1 MNIWFDIT
9 HVPPLNFFKA
19 LIIKLAKESHTVYVT
34 VLDRGK
40 LPKIVQNE
48 LGNRQNIIVTVI
60 GQHRMN
66 KWSVLWDANI
76 LRLGQLFLWSKG
88 KKINVSISTGLL
100 NCIISRFKGI
110 KSYTFIDDP
119 QAVTY
124 KAISLFS
131 TKNHC
136 CLYKIPTNYHLS
148 KRDVILPTLKEWA
161 YLAPSVFTPN
171 ISVLTDYAIMPHRYL
186 FVREVSVG
194 TSNYASQEADSVLQI
209 AKLIPSDMPVLL
221 SLEKKDKYKEYPQ
234 NWILLQ
240 EPLQDVHSLIYYS
253 AGLISSGD
261 SMAREASL
269 LGVPSYYLGIRYS
282 MPANAVAADV
292 GSLDNQQTMSIE
304 KWIEKTLSSQE
315 KKPLLQEEVRASING
330 KFVDINQYMYDLVT
344 QANKK

>member
-9 HVPPLNFFKA
+9 HTPPLNFFKG
-19 LIIKLAKESHTVYVT
+19 LIVKLAHESHTVYVT

-40 LPKIVQNE
+40 LSQIVKKE
-48 LGNRQNIIVTVI
+48 LGNCDNIIITVI
-60 GQHRMN
+60 GKHRMN

-76 LRLGQLFLWSKG
+76 VRLIKLFLWSKG
-88 KKINVSISTGLL
+88 KKIDVSVSTGLL
-100 NCIISRFKGI
+100 NCIVSRFKGI

-119 QAVTY
+119 QALTY
-124 KAISLFS
+124 KAISLVS

-136 CLYKIPTNYHLS
+136 CLYEVPSKYTIS

-171 ISVLTDYAIMPHRYL
+171 ISVLADYAITPHRYL

-194 TSNYASQEADSVLQI
+194 TSNYASQTADSILQI
-209 AKLIPSDMPVLL
+209 ANLIPSDMPVLL

-282 MPANAVAADV
+282 MPANAVAAEV
-292 GSLDNQQTMSIE
+292 GRLDNQQTMSIE

-315 KKPLLQEEVRASING
+315 KKPLLQEEVRASINE
-330 KFVDINQYMYDLVT
+330 KFVDIHAYMYNLVT
-344 QANKK
+344 QHQQ

>member
-1 MNIWFDIT
+1 MNIWIDIT
-9 HVPPLNFFKA
+9 HIPPLNFFKGF
-19 LIIKLAKESHTVYVT
+19 IKQLAYTNEHHVYVT
-34 VLDRGK
+34 VLNRGK
-40 LPKIVQNE
+40 LPKIAFKE
-48 LGNRQNIIVTVI
+48 LANIPNITIDVVGN
-60 GQHRMN
+60 HRMN

-76 LRLGQLFLWSKG
+76 VRIIKLMKWAY
-88 KKINVSISTGLL
+88 KKNLALSISGSVPCSLVSRVF
-100 NCIISRFKGI
+100 NCKP
-110 KSYTFIDDP
+110 YTLIDDP

-124 KAISLFS
+124 S
-131 TKNHC
+131 TIANLSYKSFC
-136 CLYKIPTNYHLS
+136 MLYKVPDTYKLHPKSIVLKS
-148 KRDVILPTLKEWA
+148 LKEWT

-171 ISVLTDYAIMPHRYL
+171 VSVLEDYAITPHRYL

-194 TSNYASQEADSVLQI
+194 TSNYASQTADSILQI
-209 AKLIPSDMPVLL
+209 ANLIPSDMPVLL

-282 MPANAVAADV
+282 MPANAVAAEV

-304 KWIEKTLSSQE
+304 KWIEKTISLQE
-315 KKPLLQEEVRASING
+315 RKPLLQEEVRASINE
-330 KFVDINQYMYDLVT
+330 KFVDIHAYMYNLVT
-344 QANKK
+344 QHQQ

>member
-9 HVPPLNFFKA
+9 HVPPHNFFKG
-19 LIIKLAKESHTVYVT
+19 LVMRLANESHKVYVT

-40 LPKIVQNE
+40 LAKIVSTE
-48 LGNRQNIIVTVI
+48 LAGIKNVSVEIV
-60 GQHRMN
+60 GKHRMT
-66 KWSVLWDANI
+66 KWSVLWDAN
-76 LRLGQLFLWSKG
+76 LVRLYKMFVWSRK
-88 KKINVSISTGLL
+88 KKIDISFSTGLL
-100 NCIISRFKGI
+100 NCIIAKWKRI
-110 KSYTFIDDP
+110 DSYTFIDDP
-119 QAVTY
+119 QAFTY
-124 KAISLFS
+124 KAIVAFS
-131 TKNHC
+131 TKNHS
-136 CLYKIPTNYHLS
+136 CLYQIPKEYKLS
-148 KRDVILPTLKEWA
+148 KKDTVLSALKEWT

-171 ISVLTDYAIMPHRYL
+171 ISVLADYAITPHRYL

-194 TSNYASQEADSVLQI
+194 TSNYASQTADSILQI
-209 AKLIPSDMPVLL
+209 ANLIPSDMPVLL

-282 MPANAVAADV
+282 MPANAVAAEV

-304 KWIEKTLSSQE
+304 KWIEKTISLQE
-315 KKPLLQEEVRASING
+315 RKPLLQEEVRASINE
-330 KFVDINQYMYDLVT
+330 KFVDIHAYMYNLVT
-344 QANKK
+344 QHQQ

>member
-194 TSNYASQEADSVLQI
+194 TSNYASQTADSILQI
-209 AKLIPSDMPVLL
+209 ANLIPSDMPVLL

-261 SMAREASL
+261 SMAREAAL
-269 LGVPSYYLGIRYS
+269 LGVPSYYLGIRYD
-282 MPANAVAADV
+282 MPANAAASDVANLQNQKTIDV
-292 GSLDNQQTMSIE
+292 KDWIKRTIDNKDSVT
-304 KWIEKTLSSQE
+304 KY
-315 KKPLLQEEVRASING
+315 QEETRKQINE
-330 KFVDINQYMYDLVT
+330 KFIDLNQYMYNLT
-344 QANKK
+344 NQKI